1 MNDLL
6 LTFFIFSPL
15 LGILLLILTPKKESR
30 TVRAL
35 GLFGTALPFGI
46 AIVLACTYASG
57 KSLSLFDEKVKW
69 IKFGDFAAVDKRW
82 FSIYYELGIDGLSL
96 VMMVLTALLAMLAA
110 IAAFSIQR
118 NLKAFYML
126 LLMLEIGML
135 GVFAAQNLMLFF
147 IFFEITLPPMF
158 LLIGKWGKLSSEK
171 AAYSYLIYN
180 GIGSAILLIVFSVLF
195 AKTGTTNILELKEI
209 LTNVGSGGATIPSS
223 LQFGLFLSIMIA
235 FAIKLPVF
243 PLHRWMVNV
252 HIEAHP
258 AVVMLHAGVLL
269 KIGAYGMIRFGKG
282 LFPEYF
288 SEFATLIAILGVI
301 NLLYGA
307 FLALIQTDFRK
318 VLAYSSISH
327 MGIVLMGLAALNAPG
342 TQGALF
348 QVVSHGLIAALLF
361 FLLGVI
367 EQRFGTSDITALG
380 GLAKSVPVLSGFFL
394 AGGMASLGLPG
405 MSGFVSEFL
414 AFLGLFQEEPVIAA
428 VGVLGIIL
436 TAVYVLRATLQVT
449 FGKKEWEAKSDIH
462 GWEYV
467 PVLLLIFCII
477 TIGVMPEILGDPLR
491 NTLETLGVK

>member
-1 MNDLL
+1 M
-6 LTFFIFSPL
+6 
-15 LGILLLILTPKKESR
+15 
-30 TVRAL
+30 
-35 GLFGTALPFGI
+35 
-46 AIVLACTYASG
+46 
-57 KSLSLFDEKVKW
+57 KW
-69 IKFGDFAAVDKRW
+69 IKFGDFATVDKRW

-96 VMMVLTALLAMLAA
+96 VMMVLTALLAMLATELRL
-110 IAAFSIQR
+110 FSIKR

-135 GVFAAQNLMLFF
+135 GVFAAKNLMLFF

-171 AAYSYLIYN
+171 VAYSYLIYN
-180 GIGSAILLIVFSVLF
+180 GIGSAILLIVFSILF
-195 AKTGTTNILELKEI
+195 AKTGTTNIAELKEI
-209 LTNVGSGGATIPSS
+209 LTGVSAGGGQIVPSS
-223 LQFGLFLSIMIA
+223 LQLGVFITIMIA
-235 FAIKLPVF
+235 FAIKLPIF

-288 SEFATLIAILGVI
+288 REFATLIAILGVI

-348 QVVSHGLIAALLF
+348 QVVSHGLIATLLF

-380 GLAKSVPVLSGFFL
+380 GLAKSVPILSGFFL

-414 AFLGLFQEEPVIAA
+414 AFLGLFQGEPVIARSRCTWDYFNRC
-428 VGVLGIIL
+428 VRI
-436 TAVYVLRATLQVT
+436 
-449 FGKKEWEAKSDIH
+449 KSDTPSNI
-462 GWEYV
+462 W
-467 PVLLLIFCII
+467 
-477 TIGVMPEILGDPLR
+477 
-491 NTLETLGVK
+491 

>member
-15 LGILLLILTPKKESR
+15 LGILLLALTPKKESR

-35 GLFGTALPFGI
+35 GLFGTVLPFGM

-57 KSLSLFDEKVKW
+57 RDLSLFDEKVKW

-96 VMMVLTALLAMLAA
+96 VMMVLTALLA
-110 IAAFSIQR
+110 
-118 NLKAFYML
+118 
-126 LLMLEIGML
+126 ML

-195 AKTGTTNILELKEI
+195 AKTGTTNITELKEI
-209 LTNVGSGGATIPSS
+209 LASVGAGGGMVVPSS
-223 LQFGLFLSIMIA
+223 LQFGLFLAIMIA

-269 KIGAYGMIRFGKG
+269 KIGAYGIIRFGQG

-288 SEFATLIAILGVI
+288 REFATLIAILGVI

-414 AFLGLFQEEPVIAA
+414 AFLGLFQGEPVIAA
-428 VGVLGIIL
+428 AGVLGIIL

-449 FGKKEWEAKSDIH
+449 FGKKEWEAKADIH

-467 PVLLLIFCII
+467 PILLLIFCII
-477 TIGVMPEILGDPLR
+477 AIGVMPEILGDPLQ
-491 NTLETLGVK
+491 NTLKTLGVK